1 MTAKRL
7 IRIAIWFFGVVF
19 VAASALLLWLTF
31 PGTPG
36 GASTLKFEGFITLPK
51 GKGARVLMVLDYL
64 TIDGRNLFVSNVST
78 GAIYKIPLGGKALPA
93 TSDVSLFELE
103 PAAHGIAID
112 PVSRMGYATHSEA
125 NTVDVFDPS
134 NMQLIKRIGIGDDP
148 DAIFYLPGLKII
160 YAVSGDAK
168 LATLIDPAR
177 QSVVGTIPLGGK
189 PEFAA
194 FDQRTGLVYQNLR
207 DTSQLALVDVAGR
220 KVESRWSLQG
230 CEGPTG
236 LVLDEAKDR
245 LFIGCSGNSKLAV
258 FDLATHRVTRT
269 LAIGKGPDS
278 VGFDEKLGRV
288 YATGVGGTLSVAQA
302 QEDGSLTLV
311 DMITLHIGAHTLAVD
326 PLTHRVYAGYA
337 SLFLAPRVAVF
348 SAVPAPAGR

>member
-7 IRIAIWFFGVVF
+7 VRIALWSFGVIF
-19 VAASALLLWLTF
+19 VAACALLLWLTF

-36 GASTLKFEGFITLPK
+36 GASTLKFDGFITLPK
-51 GKGARVLMVLDYL
+51 GKGARTLTVLDYL
-64 TIDGRNLFVSNVST
+64 SIDGRNLYVSNVST
-78 GAIYKIPLGGKALPA
+78 GAIYKIELGSDAMPG
-93 TSDVSLFELE
+93 TNDVSLFELE

-112 PVSRMGYATHSEA
+112 PVSHLGYATHSEA

-134 NMQLIKRIGIGDDP
+134 GMQLIKRIAVADDP
-148 DAIFYLPGLKII
+148 DGIFYLPGLKLI

-177 QSVVGTIPLGGK
+177 QSAVGIIPLGGK

-194 FDQRTGLVYQNLR
+194 FDQRSGLVYQNLR
-207 DTSQLALVDVAGR
+207 DTSELALVDVAGR

-236 LVLDEAKDR
+236 LALDEAKNR

-258 FDLATHRVTRT
+258 FDLATHRVTT
-269 LAIGKGPDS
+269 TIGIGKGPDS
-278 VGFDEKLGRV
+278 VAFDEQLGRV
-288 YATGVGGTLSVAQA
+288 YATGIDGTLSVVQL
-302 QEDGSLTLV
+302 QPDGRATLV
-311 DMITLHIGAHTLAVD
+311 DMIALHIGAHTLAVD
-326 PLTHRVYAGYA
+326 PLTHRVFAGYA
-337 SLFLAPRVAVF
+337 SLFLAPRIAVF
-348 SAVPAPAGR
+348 SAVSAPAGR